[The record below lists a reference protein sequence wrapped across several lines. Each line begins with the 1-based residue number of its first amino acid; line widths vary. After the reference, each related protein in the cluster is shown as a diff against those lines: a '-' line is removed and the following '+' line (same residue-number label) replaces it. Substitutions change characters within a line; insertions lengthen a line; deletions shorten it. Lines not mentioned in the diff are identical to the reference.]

1 MGLFDK
7 LFDPG
12 RPDRDA
18 AAGLAQQGIFTGG
31 GASGPGG
38 ITAGFDFTGGQ
49 ANVDLGL
56 GSFEPLLGGLQGL
69 SQSGIDQAQGGLPPE
84 FMELLRSS
92 IGGIGGVGTPQ
103 GNQNQLGTEG
113 LSQIFQSSLGTATAD
128 PFDLGAD
135 ISSRLRSLSE
145 RSNARRFNKFT
156 DRLQRSGNLTSS
168 TGTQRL
174 GELEA
179 LEREEGLKFDLAGL
193 SAGQSIQRD
202 AFGRTLGAFGGLESS
217 AGRTFGEQFQGA
229 GFDVNKILS
238 QFGIGAQGQQIGL
251 QSQQVGLQQATAGA
265 GAAQNLAGL
274 PIQFLQAMLG
284 AGGASSSTFFN
295 AAGINQGN
303 AQLAKSPLLEALKAA
318 GGFAGAVAPG
328 GFFGNKIT
336 PTAS

>member
-1 MGLFDK
+1 MSIFSK

-12 RPDRDA
+12 KEDRRR
-18 AAGLAQQGIFTGG
+18 AAGLADQGLFTGG
-31 GASGPGG
+31 GATGPGG

-49 ANVDLGL
+49 ANVNLGL
-56 GSFEPLLGGLQGL
+56 GSFAPLLGGLQGL
-69 SQSGIDQAQGGLPPE
+69 SQSGIDQAQGGLPPGL
-84 FMELLRSS
+84 MELIQNS

-103 GNQNQLGTEG
+103 SNVNAQGTQGLG
-113 LSQIFQSSLGTATAD
+113 QIFQSALGTATAD

-145 RSNARRFNKFT
+145 RGNARRFNKFT
-156 DRLQRSGNLTSS
+156 DRLQRTGNLTSS

-193 SAGQSIQRD
+193 QAGQSIQKD
-202 AFGRTLGAFGGLESS
+202 AFGRALGSFGGLEAS

-229 GFDVNKILS
+229 GFDVSKILS
-238 QFGIGAQGQQIGL
+238 QFGVGAEGFGL
-251 QSQQVGLQQATAGA
+251 NLANQQVGLQQATAGA

-295 AAGINQGN
+295 AAGINQAN
-303 AQLAKSPLLEALKAA
+303 ADLAKSPLLEAIKAA
-318 GGFAGAVAPG
+318 GQVAGTVSGFGGVPKVGA
-328 GFFGNKIT
+328 
-336 PTAS
+336 